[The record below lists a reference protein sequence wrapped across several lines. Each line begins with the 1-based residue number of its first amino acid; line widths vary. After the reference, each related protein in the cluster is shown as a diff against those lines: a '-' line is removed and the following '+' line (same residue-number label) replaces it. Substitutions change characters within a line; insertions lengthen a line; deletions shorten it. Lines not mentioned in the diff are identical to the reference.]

1 MLRFFP
7 NGILRMGREAQS
19 FDTHIVVGNWI
30 DSPLNIALVIVESFV
45 LLFILK
51 DILNICVSMGP
62 CIQRWKPLVALEHNI
77 HQSKLRDHIALCILP
92 VSVMILQWSGL
103 WGVSYLKILGGIA
116 AYYVIKR
123 LIYVLVPHRKV
134 GSEQWRSCRNAA
146 TLFFILLTILWLFS
160 VGFFLIINIPIE
172 IKRWILGVEAGFCIL
187 LSFIRQR
194 EILSSQCG
202 AFLSFL
208 YLCALEIVPMAG
220 LVCVILFVS

>member
-146 TLFFILLTILWLFS
+146 TLFL
-160 VGFFLIINIPIE
+160 V
-172 IKRWILGVEAGFCIL
+172 VEAGFCIL

-208 YLCALEIVPMAG
+208 YLCALEVVHMAG